1 MDYQTKI
8 RQLADKLHIDN
19 LQQRL
24 TELNATSSDP
34 SFWSNPPAATKVV
47 QEQAKIKQLLDE
59 FKEIAELAAEA
70 DSNETT
76 AELIKEPLEALERRT
91 LLAGEYDDHDAVLSI
106 YAGAG
111 GTDAQDWA
119 NMLLRLYQRYVE
131 RGKSETPDLIDRTNW
146 KMELVELNRGE
157 EAGLKSVTTIIRGE
171 MAYGLLKN
179 EAGVH
184 RLVRLSPFNAKAL
197 RQTSFAMVDV
207 VPYSQAS
214 DAVEIDEKELRVD
227 VFRASGHGGQSV
239 NTTDSAVRLTHL
251 PTGITVSIQNE
262 RSQLQNKAKA
272 MEILC
277 SKLLALQIEQKKA
290 ETDTVRGVVSK
301 NEWGSQIRSYI
312 LHPYKLVKD
321 HRTGLETANVDD
333 VLDGNIGQF
342 IYQNLTNLKK

>member
-8 RQLADKLHIDN
+8 RQLADKLHVDS

-24 TELNATSSDP
+24 AQLNEKSSDP
-34 SFWSNPPAATKVV
+34 SFWDNPPEATKVV
-47 QEQAKIKQLLDE
+47 QEQAKLKQLLDE
-59 FKEIAELAAEA
+59 FNEVAELAAEA

-111 GTDAQDWA
+111 GTDAQDWV

-131 RGKSETPDLIDRTNW
+131 RGQSETPDLIDRSNW
-146 KMELVELNRGE
+146 KLELVELNRGE
-157 EAGLKSVTTIIRGE
+157 EAGIKSVTTVIRGE

-272 MEILC
+272 MEILR

-290 ETDTVRGVVSK
+290 ETDTVRGEVSK

-321 HRTGLETANVDD
+321 HRTGLESANIDD